1 LVIAGGEEMPFK
13 DEILENLRKKD
24 VIYVSTLQGK
34 GIRSRIMHFYADN
47 DFSIFLA
54 SMKNDPKITQII
66 SNPNVSLLCHIE
78 EKELQDSKEIEITGV
93 ASLIEDDE
101 ERKRA
106 LNLLS
111 QKSPVV
117 KALLEAGKDDLLHCV
132 KISPE
137 SVKYR
142 VFKEIVQGLPPT
154 VIEFPKMNFH
164 SDWKRIKDKIKIWL
178 AEVRAPFLT
187 ATIVPIVLGTSIA
200 WYHTG
205 RVDWLLFALTLISG
219 IFLHMGCNVV
229 NDYYDHVSRN
239 DDINREF
246 VRPFSGGSR
255 MIQLGLLTPLEVLS
269 GGLLFFAIGSGIG
282 IYLAIERGWE
292 ILVLGIIGVVSSFFY
307 TAPPLYFASRG
318 IGEFLVGLNFGTLMT
333 LGAYFVQTQKFS
345 IEAILAS
352 IPPAL
357 LIAGVLYINEFPDYN
372 ADKEVGK
379 KTIVVR
385 LGREKAVVPYV
396 FIMLLGYI
404 VVLLSSLLGKLPLST
419 LISFATIPFG
429 LKAID
434 FAKKY
439 HSNPLRLVPANA
451 MTIQSHLFT
460 GLLLSIAFILKDKF
474 YLSIPIFLLFLLIV
488 LLNIQKITKKGKG
501 IEIAQGSL
509 S

>member
-1 LVIAGGEEMPFK
+1 MHSKE
-13 DEILENLRKKD
+13 EILENLRSRD
-24 VIYVSTLQGK
+24 VLFVSTLQGK
-34 GIRSRIMHFYADN
+34 NIKSRIMHFYADEN
-47 DFSIFLA
+47 FVIFLA
-54 SMKNDPKITQII
+54 SMKNDPKITQIL

-78 EKELQDSKEIEITGV
+78 EKELQDSKEVEITGV
-93 ASLIEDDE
+93 AKLVKDE
-101 ERKRA
+101 AERERA
-106 LNLLS
+106 LKWLS

-117 KALLEAGKDDLLHCV
+117 KALLESGKDDLLSCI
-132 KISPE
+132 KIIPE

-142 VFKEIVQGLPPT
+142 VFKEIVQGFPPT
-154 VIEFPKMNFH
+154 VIEFPKANLY
-164 SDWKRIKDKIKIWL
+164 SDWKRMKNKLKIWL

-200 WYHTG
+200 WYNTG
-205 RVDWLLFALTLISG
+205 KIDWLLFALTLISG

-229 NDYYDHVSRN
+229 NDYYDHLSSN

-282 IYLAIERGWE
+282 IYLAAERGWE
-292 ILVLGIIGVVSSFFY
+292 ILGLGLIGVVSSFFY

-318 IGEFLVGLNFGTLMT
+318 VGEFLVGLNFGTLMT

-345 IEAILAS
+345 IEALLAS

-372 ADKEVGK
+372 ADKAVGK

-385 LGREKAVVPYV
+385 LGREKALVPYI

-404 VVLLSSLLGKLPLST
+404 VVLLSSILGKLPLST
-419 LISFATIPFG
+419 LISFATIPLG

-460 GLLLSIAFILKDKF
+460 GLLLSIAFILKDKI
-474 YLSIPIFLLFLLIV
+474 YLSAPVFLIFLLIV
-488 LLNIQKITKKGKG
+488 ILNIQKITEKAKG
-501 IEIAQGSL
+501 IEIAQSSL
-509 S
+509 G